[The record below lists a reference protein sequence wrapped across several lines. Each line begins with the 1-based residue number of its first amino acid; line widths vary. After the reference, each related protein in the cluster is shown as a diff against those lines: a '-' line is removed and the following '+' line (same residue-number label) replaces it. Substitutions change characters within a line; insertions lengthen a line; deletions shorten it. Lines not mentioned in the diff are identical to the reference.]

1 MRATVRGTVQ
11 GVGFRSFV
19 LREARDLALT
29 GYVANTRDGN
39 VEVIAEGPRDRL
51 DLLAARLEEGPR
63 ASRVTQV
70 ELGWSDPRGEFDG
83 FDIRVL

>member
-29 GYVANTRDGN
+29 GCVANTRDGD

-51 DLLAARLEEGPR
+51 ELLAARLREGPP
-63 ASRVTQV
+63 ASRVAGV
-70 ELGWSDPRGEFDG
+70 ELGWSDPLGEFG
-83 FDIRVL
+83 RFEVRFP